1 MHEESMQQ
9 KKKESQKEIIKRYQE
24 YLIII
29 TS

>member
-29 TS
+29 S